1 MLRNRLREIAM
12 LVCFLPLSVLS
23 LLIPAGLAR
32 SRRVPILSSSQK
44 EFSAVARDGAIFL
57 VILATVLIA
66 SSTRAAT
73 VLLNDGQPHEI
84 RGETNVNDEILVRNA
99 GCGSV
104 SSPRAA
110 CASPGDPTQLELL
123 DNARVNYIES
133 FDSSTIT
140 LRSGE
145 VKWSAWAYGSGKI
158 DIESGHV
165 SYGFFA
171 YDDASVTMSDG
182 TVLGTSD
189 LYDAASLTMTGG
201 YVYNVYTRDDSTF
214 SLSGGNPNGVT
225 AKENS
230 RVEILGKDFMLD
242 GVAVP
247 YGPIVASDGLLT
259 GTLESDEAL
268 YISISRDPGASITLV
283 PEPAQTL
290 LYACA
295 LLTLALLRR
304 RASSCS
310 GVLSKLAATS
320 GADTVSCSA
329 PAMSPRTSWMASGRS
344 GHSNSPRQRKLSMAV
359 QFASVRQ
366 TNFRKG
372 QGLTTCEVF
381 ESSDQPKHESPA

>member
-1 MLRNRLREIAM
+1 M
-12 LVCFLPLSVLS
+12 
-23 LLIPAGLAR
+23 
-32 SRRVPILSSSQK
+32 
-44 EFSAVARDGAIFL
+44 ARDGAIFL
-57 VILATVLIA
+57 VILAAVLIA

-123 DNARVNYIES
+123 DNASVNYIES

-140 LRSGE
+140 LRSGA

-158 DIESGHV
+158 DIESGYV

-182 TVLGTSD
+182 NVLGTSD

-201 YVYNVYTRDDSTF
+201 YIYNVYTRDDSTF

-242 GVAVP
+242 GMAVP

-259 GTLESDEAL
+259 GTLASDEGL
-268 YISISRDPGASITLV
+268 RISILRDPEASITLV
-283 PEPAQTL
+283 PEVALSL
-290 LYACA
+290 LQGAA
-295 LLTLALLRR
+295 AISLGAIARSRR
-304 RASSCS
+304 KA
-310 GVLSKLAATS
+310 G
-320 GADTVSCSA
+320 D
-329 PAMSPRTSWMASGRS
+329 
-344 GHSNSPRQRKLSMAV
+344 
-359 QFASVRQ
+359 
-366 TNFRKG
+366 
-372 QGLTTCEVF
+372 
-381 ESSDQPKHESPA
+381 